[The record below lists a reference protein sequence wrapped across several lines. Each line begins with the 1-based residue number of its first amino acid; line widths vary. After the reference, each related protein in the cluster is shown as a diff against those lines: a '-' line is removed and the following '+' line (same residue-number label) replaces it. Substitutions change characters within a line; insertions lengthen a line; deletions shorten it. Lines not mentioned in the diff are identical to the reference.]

1 MSDDRL
7 RAMVAS
13 TQQNVSQFM
22 EVLQTKVLAIE
33 QDMEET
39 ARKLDEV
46 RGAKEMLTELL
57 RHAGFTPPP
66 LVFHS
71 AGEGDEAPTKPVPQP
86 YGSQPPVAQPYG
98 SQPPVAQPDAISN
111 TTPGATTALPTT
123 HHHPPPLTYAEA
135 SRAPQPPA
143 GHHNPHPGLP
153 PSFYPR
159 IREVRPSLQTV
170 PEDQDGEA
178 KAEAE
183 QRIRERVLGRRRT
196 VHNPLQ
202 QAKADEQHYTDSFSH
217 RGGGHQGDGGE
228 VKEAPANE
236 VYVNRGGATPGER
249 SQQAPRMS
257 AADLSSLTT

>member
-39 ARKLDEV
+39 ERKLDEV

-71 AGEGDEAPTKPVPQP
+71 AGEGDEAPVVQSTPTPTH
-86 YGSQPPVAQPYG
+86 SSPPIPT
-98 SQPPVAQPDAISN
+98 PPHASHPIP
-111 TTPGATTALPTT
+111 TPTPPPT
-123 HHHPPPLTYAEA
+123 HHHPPPMSYAEA
-135 SRAPQPPA
+135 SHGSERGQYQPQPNQ
-143 GHHNPHPGLP
+143 HNPNPALP

-170 PEDQDGEA
+170 QEDQDGEA

-183 QRIRERVLGRRRT
+183 QRIRERVLGRRRN

-202 QAKADEQHYTDSFSH
+202 QAKADEQRYTDSFSH
-217 RGGGHQGDGGE
+217 HGHHRGDGE
-228 VKEAPANE
+228 VKEAA
-236 VYVNRGGATPGER
+236 ATQVSHASHASHPSHTSHPHRE
-249 SQQAPRMS
+249 APRMS
-257 AADLSSLTT
+257 AADLSSLTA